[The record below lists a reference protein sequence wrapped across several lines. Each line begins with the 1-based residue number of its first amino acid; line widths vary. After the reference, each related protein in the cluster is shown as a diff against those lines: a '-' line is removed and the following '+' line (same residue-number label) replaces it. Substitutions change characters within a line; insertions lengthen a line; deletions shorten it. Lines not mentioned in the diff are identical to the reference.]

1 MVKVR
6 AARSATVLVL
16 TSALVASACGGGG
29 DGSDAAGRP
38 EGFEASRAYLARAV
52 VASRRAPHRFE
63 ARLSL
68 GQPGSADDA
77 PVVRGDSDGHWTYS
91 RSDARSA
98 VEASGQELP
107 FDPDTIDWVTETV
120 TDGHTFYM
128 RAPFIADVAAARPE
142 NVPPVVGVLQ
152 GLGDKWGQVDL
163 TALGDPVPATVGKW
177 LPGTRELGVRQALEL
192 VLTAHTVEDGGST
205 TVDGETL
212 SRLTADVAFEDL
224 LVAEGID
231 VTSALASPDTPPG
244 LANVM
249 RNAELKAQLLIDRDG
264 HVRRLIV
271 DTGSTFE
278 KIADEVG
285 EKGVPDGFKIQGV
298 FTFSDYGD
306 RSIAVALPTEPVD
319 ITAPLRELT
328 KPQP

>member
-1 MVKVR
+1 MLKIR
-6 AARSATVLVL
+6 AARCATVLVL
-16 TSALVASACGGGG
+16 TSALVAGACGGDGG
-29 DGSDAAGRP
+29 SAESGRP
-38 EGFEASRAYLARAV
+38 EGFEASRAYLTRAV

-68 GQPGSADDA
+68 GQPGAADDA

-91 RSDARSA
+91 RSDARSS

-120 TDGHTFYM
+120 TDGHTFYL

-142 NVPPVVGVLQ
+142 GIPPVVGVLQ
-152 GLGDKWGQVDL
+152 VLGDKWGQVDL
-163 TALGDPVPATVGKW
+163 TALGDPVPASVGKW
-177 LPGTRELGVRQALEL
+177 LPGTRDLGVRQALDL
-192 VLTAHTVEDGGST
+192 VLTAHTVEDGGSA
-205 TVDGETL
+205 TVDGEIL
-212 SRLTADVAFEDL
+212 SRLSADVAFEDL
-224 LVAEGID
+224 LVVEGVD
-231 VTSALASPDTPPG
+231 VTSALASPNTPEG
-244 LANVM
+244 LATVL

-264 HVRRLIV
+264 HVRRLVV

-278 KIADEVG
+278 KIAEEVG
-285 EKGVPDGFKIQGV
+285 EDRLPDGFKIQGV

-306 RSIAVALPTEPVD
+306 RSIEVAIPAEPVD